1 MYAAVAVQLGGVR
14 ASVALTGV
22 AALVSSCQPV
32 VALSTPTTAGARTI
46 VLLQLLAGDLV
57 RADVVEVP
65 DDGSS
70 PRFPS
75 FSWNSASGDLR
86 QVVAL
91 RYRCP
96 PAVLG
101 LSAGPQALL
110 TKPLE
115 TQELPSPVGVEVSVP
130 DDAEHRAFTASDAQ
144 WDAALKRLPVQSG
157 HLCER
162 YGSKLETR
170 PLALDRTVVEVHV
183 TGATR
188 FSDGRAL
195 YAGYSF
201 SEGMQGPTRAFLI
214 SEEGAIDHVP
224 LVSSS
229 TSTPVVAGPVYQ
241 DPSGELVIFQ
251 GNCPPDEPAKRCEY
265 SKGKV
270 GQALRPG
277 LLTTRGLD
285 ESGGQWLSLVGPAEV
300 GGEVLAG
307 RVSSVHPEVFAFQ
320 GESGD
325 RIYRGDGIGYP
336 EILRMDR
343 DQLILV
349 GMSLGDTVVRRA
361 VRARTS
367 TTFTILSE
375 SLPKPLPERS
385 LQTETP
391 TGVTLDPQLGVVL
404 STTFMELT
412 APKGGALL
420 IRGPDGWERLPGSV
434 VPQIYA
440 GWVASIGN
448 GLVLF
453 GGADQDQNR
462 MRLVA
467 YDTVAHRLCGGVE
480 VPRDGDINSR
490 AFWIQALGPTKLV
503 VFSSFHGNAG
513 LLVESSRA
521 AVPDCLTE

>member
-1 MYAAVAVQLGGVR
+1 M
-14 ASVALTGV
+14 
-22 AALVSSCQPV
+22 
-32 VALSTPTTAGARTI
+32 
-46 VLLQLLAGDLV
+46 VLLHLLAGDLV

-65 DDGSS
+65 DDGSR
-70 PRFPS
+70 PRLPS
-75 FSWNSASGDLR
+75 FSLESGSGDLR
-86 QVVAL
+86 QVVAI

-96 PAVLG
+96 PEVLG

-110 TKPLE
+110 AKPLE
-115 TQELPSPVGVEVSVP
+115 TLELPSPIGVEVSVP
-130 DDAEHRAFTASDAQ
+130 DDAERRAFAASDAR
-144 WDAALKRLPVQSG
+144 WDAALKRLPLQRG

-170 PLALDRTVVEVHV
+170 PLALDTTVAEVHV

-201 SEGMQGPTRAFLI
+201 SENSQGPMQAFLI
-214 SEEGAIDHVP
+214 SEEGTIDHIP

-229 TSTPVVAGPVYQ
+229 TSSPVVAGPVYQ
-241 DPSGELVIFQ
+241 DPSGDLVIFE
-251 GNCPPDEPAKRCEY
+251 GYCPQDERTKRCEY
-265 SKGKV
+265 SKGRV

-277 LLTTRGLD
+277 LLTIRGID
-285 ESGGQWLSLVGPAEV
+285 ESGGQWLSLLGPTEA

-307 RVSSVHPEVFAFQ
+307 RVSSVHAEAFAFH

-336 EILRMDR
+336 EILRLDR
-343 DQLILV
+343 DHLILV

-367 TTFTILSE
+367 TTFTIISE

-391 TGVTLDPQLGVVL
+391 TGVTLDPQLGVVI

-467 YDTVAHRLCGGVE
+467 YDTVAHRLCGGIE
-480 VPRDGDINSR
+480 VPRDADFNSR

-521 AVPDCLTE
+521 AMPACLTE